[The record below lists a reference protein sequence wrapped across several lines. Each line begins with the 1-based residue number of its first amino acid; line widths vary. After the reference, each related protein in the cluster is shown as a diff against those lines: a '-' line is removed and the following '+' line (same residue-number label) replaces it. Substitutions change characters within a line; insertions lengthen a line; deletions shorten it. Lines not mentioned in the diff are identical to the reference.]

1 MIIEE
6 KEIKI
11 LLSKEEYNRVAAL
24 FRWDKE
30 FTQTNYY
37 YGNNETV
44 DSDNTTIRVREKEG
58 KFFLQVKIPE
68 QKKDRFISK
77 RNMKNK

>member
-1 MIIEE
+1 MIEE

-11 LLSKEEYNRVAAL
+11 LLSKEEYNRVAEL

-30 FTQTNYY
+30 FIQTNYY

-44 DSDNTTIRVREKEG
+44 DSDNTTIRIREKEG
-58 KFFLQVKIPE
+58 KFFCKLKYQNKKRFASY
-68 QKKDRFISK
+68 QKGI
-77 RNMKNK
+77 